1 LCDAGDGQQRAD
13 DGTHGVDKSVRSSGR
28 GSWATDECLQS
39 AGKVA
44 HAPCGCG
51 PAPTSDLTHCI
62 RDAIHTPA
70 CASIVVKRG
79 GVAPRLHR
87 SSVPSLP
94 PGS

>member
-39 AGKVA
+39 AGKAA

-51 PAPTSDLTHCI
+51 PAPTSDLTQGRTGQANI
-62 RDAIHTPA
+62 RASVA
-70 CASIVVKRG
+70 CESQQLSSSTSPVVRN
-79 GVAPRLHR
+79 
-87 SSVPSLP
+87 
-94 PGS
+94 